1 MISDPTI
8 IRIPSI
14 IKQASFSEATFYNPQ
29 TPHKQNNNIPNFVNN
44 PRFSP
49 SYVPP
54 DSPYSIIKR
63 SGNINIE
70 EKLLNE
76 NQVLANV
83 LKIRTKE
90 NEDFEEI
97 SMKYKIN
104 FKNVEEKVERL
115 LLENSKLNEVLEKN
129 NEYTLTLKIKME
141 EILKENTK
149 LLELTKRTS
158 FNNNIQQNQSN
169 ENNFT
174 YNDNNSI
181 DNSNINI
188 QNTKKMEEIERDLE
202 NKTRIIISQN
212 EQLNITIREQFKEM
226 DAWKEKYKEKGLEV
240 MNFENNYNNEKTLN
254 SMLQEKIMSL
264 SKENEKVNRLLLEK
278 YTDSNSFNSKM
289 KAFEEKTLSLEL
301 ENQRL
306 KQNEGF
312 FEKEK
317 QEFKKHLQI
326 SYAENDKLLNILD
339 EKEREVSALKELEEK
354 IEVLIAE
361 NNKLTDSIDKIMEK
375 HRLER
380 KQIDEEF
387 RLYREKYQE
396 NEFKQGLESK
406 LKIMLIENEKL
417 TDIIERK
424 NKELSAFGE
433 IEDKIELL
441 VKENEKLNRSNIE
454 KRNEVDYWKKRYFD
468 QM

>member
-1 MISDPTI
+1 MALI
-8 IRIPSI
+8 
-14 IKQASFSEATFYNPQ
+14 
-29 TPHKQNNNIPNFVNN
+29 
-44 PRFSP
+44 
-49 SYVPP
+49 
-54 DSPYSIIKR
+54 
-63 SGNINIE
+63 
-70 EKLLNE
+70 
-76 NQVLANV
+76 
-83 LKIRTKE
+83 
-90 NEDFEEI
+90 
-97 SMKYKIN
+97 
-104 FKNVEEKVERL
+104 
-115 LLENSKLNEVLEKN
+115 
-129 NEYTLTLKIKME
+129 
-141 EILKENTK
+141 
-149 LLELTKRTS
+149 
-158 FNNNIQQNQSN
+158 
-169 ENNFT
+169 
-174 YNDNNSI
+174 
-181 DNSNINI
+181 
-188 QNTKKMEEIERDLE
+188 
-202 NKTRIIISQN
+202 
-212 EQLNITIREQFKEM
+212 
-226 DAWKEKYKEKGLEV
+226 
-240 MNFENNYNNEKTLN
+240 
-254 SMLQEKIMSL
+254 
-264 SKENEKVNRLLLEK
+264 
-278 YTDSNSFNSKM
+278 
-289 KAFEEKTLSLEL
+289 
-301 ENQRL
+301 
-306 KQNEGF
+306 
-312 FEKEK
+312 
-317 QEFKKHLQI
+317 QI